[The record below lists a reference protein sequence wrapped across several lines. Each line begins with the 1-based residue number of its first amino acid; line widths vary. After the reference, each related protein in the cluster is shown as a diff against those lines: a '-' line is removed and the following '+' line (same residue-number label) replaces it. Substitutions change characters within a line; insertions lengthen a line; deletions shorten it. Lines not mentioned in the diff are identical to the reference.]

1 MVLELEPNL
10 KLDLF
15 LGSKSSPKLVLKP
28 KKIRNETNFFENK
41 LSWEKKWL
49 D

>member
-15 LGSKSSPKLVLKP
+15 LGSKSSPNSVSKP
-28 KKIRNETNFFENK
+28 KKKE
-41 LSWEKKWL
+41 
-49 D
+49 